1 MNIEALRE
9 LEYRKCAGLLAEL
22 LGLDGDTK
30 ERILKCFQRTG
41 IKNFFQHLE
50 SADLAPE
57 TSGKLQSIQ
66 ALIEILDDKRGR
78 SDSRLSTGNIKV
90 RLGL

>member
-1 MNIEALRE
+1 MNLEALRE
-9 LEYRKCAGLLAEL
+9 LEYKKCADALAEL
-22 LGLDGDTK
+22 LGLDWDTK

-57 TSGKLQSIQ
+57 IFEKLQSIQ

-78 SDSRLSTGNIKV
+78 I
-90 RLGL
+90 